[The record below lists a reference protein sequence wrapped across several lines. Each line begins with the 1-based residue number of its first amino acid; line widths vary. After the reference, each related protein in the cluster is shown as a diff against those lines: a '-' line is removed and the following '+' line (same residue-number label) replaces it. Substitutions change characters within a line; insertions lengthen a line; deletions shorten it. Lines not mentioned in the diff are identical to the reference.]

1 MKRILLATDFSEAS
15 EHAIRYALNVL
26 GYVPCDCTLLHAFP
40 IQTESYAPFY
50 EPEVVQQRSLEMLES
65 LGQQLKGERNYRWH
79 RFSSETYPGNPINVL
94 QHISEKQHF
103 DWIVVGASGRG
114 LSPWLGSTS
123 SNLVREVKAN
133 SMIVPANAPI
143 RPLQH
148 IVIATDYESISS
160 PDVFEPVRLLAA
172 NNLSQLTLLCV
183 LNADEKMATPSAEA
197 QFKLR
202 TFFGEV
208 PLVTHFVEHKSPAE
222 GIEGF
227 LLQRPADLLVT
238 VPKHR
243 SWADAIL
250 GRSVTRQLVHH
261 ISIPL
266 IALYDANETT
276 TQIPTTPNDYF
287 SSPK

>member
-40 IQTESYAPFY
+40 IQTDSYAPFY
-50 EPEVVQQRSLEMLES
+50 DTELVQQRSLEMVS
-65 LGQQLKGERNYRWH
+65 SIGQQLKAERNFRWH
-79 RFSSETYPGNPINVL
+79 RFAAETYPGNPVDAL
-94 QHISEKQHF
+94 RHVSKEKKF

-123 SNLVREVKAN
+123 SNLLRNVQTNIIV
-133 SMIVPANAPI
+133 VPANAPI

-160 PDVFEPVRLLAA
+160 PEIFEPIRLLAA
-172 NNLSQLTLLCV
+172 NNQSQLTLLCV
-183 LNADEKMATPSAEA
+183 VNPGDKVLMPSAEA
-197 QFKLR
+197 QFMLR

-208 PLVTHFVEHKSPAE
+208 PLVTHFVEHKNPAE
-222 GIEGF
+222 GIEEYLMG
-227 LLQRPADLLVT
+227 RATDLLVT
-238 VPKHR
+238 VPRHR

-261 ISIPL
+261 VFVPL
-266 IALYDANETT
+266 IALYDPNQETE
-276 TQIPTTPNDYF
+276 
-287 SSPK
+287 SSTETAVDAA